1 MNAKDLNAEHLN
13 IAYDKLMTWG
23 PRLGMPL
30 IPRVLQRISAINPGA
45 AGHLERECRAVQMLA
60 NDLFERID
68 SEE

>member
-1 MNAKDLNAEHLN
+1 
-13 IAYDKLMTWG
+13 
-23 PRLGMPL
+23 MPL

>member
-1 MNAKDLNAEHLN
+1 MGA
-13 IAYDKLMTWG
+13 
-23 PRLGMPL
+23 RLGIPL
-30 IPRVLQRISAINPGA
+30 IPRVLQRISAINSGA